1 MKNKNYRI
9 RLIFA
14 AGLLMFLGLWL
25 GCSASQKKPESEVAE
40 NYIEETEKIAEI
52 ERFNEKLFASSDFD
66 TDPSD
71 YLLGP
76 GDLLQITV
84 FEAAELE
91 TKARVSSRGS
101 VSLPLLGLVQVEDLT
116 AREAE
121 VKIEEKYREK
131 YIKDPHVSV
140 FVEEHFSQRI
150 SLVGEVKNPGTYD
163 YPSKLRLLDVLA
175 LAGGLSTNA
184 GRVAQV
190 RRMGDATEKWGMMI
204 IDLDKL
210 IGDGF
215 VEFNIEINGGDVI
228 FVPKAGVYFV
238 DGAVRKPGSY
248 PITQEINIM
257 EALVSAG
264 GFLPYA
270 NESQATLVRFMEDGK
285 REVKELDLQ
294 KIEDQEITLN
304 DRDVLIAKSNVLKKL
319 ATGFRI
325 WFTPAGVAFGF
336 YGVNN
341 R

>member
-9 RLIFA
+9 RLIIT
-14 AGLLMFLGLWL
+14 AGLLIFLGLWL
-25 GCSASQKKPESEVAE
+25 GCSSPPKPSDSGTVEKFDA
-40 NYIEETEKIAEI
+40 ETEKSVEI
-52 ERFNEKLFASSDFD
+52 EKLNEKLFDASQMD

-76 GDLLQITV
+76 GDLLHITV
-84 FEAAELE
+84 FEAADLE

-121 VKIEEKYREK
+121 VKIEEKYRAK
-131 YIKDPHVSV
+131 YIKDPHVTV
-140 FVEEHFSQRI
+140 FVEEHFSQRVSI
-150 SLVGEVKNPGTYD
+150 VGEVNKPGTYD

-175 LAGGLSTNA
+175 LGGGLSNNA
-184 GRVAQV
+184 GRIAQV
-190 RRMGDATEKWGMMI
+190 RRLGDKTEKYGMMI
-204 IDLDKL
+204 VDLDKL

-215 VEFNIEINGGDVI
+215 VELNIEINGGDVI

-264 GFLPYA
+264 GFQPYA
-270 NESQATLVRFMEDGK
+270 NENQATLIRYLKDGK
-285 REVKELDLQ
+285 REAKELDLL
-294 KIEDQEITLN
+294 KTEDQEITLN
-304 DRDVLIAKSNVLKKL
+304 DRDVLIAKSNLLKQL

-325 WFTPAGVAFGF
+325 WFTPGGVAFGF
-336 YGVNN
+336 YGVQ